1 MTLVK
6 GSQSPWGVIESAKI
20 IVPNMITAS
29 HGGIWISK
37 ELEATIPLD
46 CQEIVRQYAPS
57 QWYEED
63 CDCCILMALL
73 PGFSSRQV
81 AVATKYVFDDKRFL
95 PVRREL
101 ERRKR
106 S

>member
-37 ELEATIPLD
+37 ELEATIPS
-46 CQEIVRQYAPS
+46 IVKRLHDNTHHPNGMKR
-57 QWYEED
+57 
-63 CDCCILMALL
+63 I
-73 PGFSSRQV
+73 V
-81 AVATKYVFDDKRFL
+81 TVYVFDDKRFL